1 MDNQTLILI
10 NLRGGA
16 DGLNMVVPYKE
27 ENYYKL
33 RPTIALARPDEK
45 DGVLDLDGFFGLHPA
60 LAPLLPLYQNRQLAI
75 LHATGWKGQTHSHF
89 EAWEEI
95 ELGIT
100 GQEKPTTGWLAR
112 YLQLASQTEKKQN
125 ALQTIN
131 FSSWPT
137 KLFIGCPGT
146 SKISELS
153 DFCLRSKNTSSLI
166 SGLKL
171 LYQSDDA
178 KSPTASIANI
188 GQQTISTLEEVN
200 KILQNQQVSSSNYP
214 KTRFGNQLQSV
225 EQLIQ
230 ANIKLSAVS
239 IDLNGWD
246 THILQGGAKGHMA
259 NLLLELASGISSFAE
274 NLKDKWDKVI
284 LVVMTE
290 FGRRVAENGSGGTE
304 HGQGGVM
311 FFAGGKIN
319 GGRVFG
325 DWPGLSTASLSG
337 PGDLT
342 ITTDFRT
349 ALSEIIMP
357 QVVTIEKIFP
367 NYQITKNL
375 GILLNQA

>member
-1 MDNQTLILI
+1 MDKPILVLI

-27 ENYYKL
+27 ENYYNL
-33 RPTIALARPDEK
+33 RPTIAIARPDEK

-60 LAPLLPLYQNRQLAI
+60 LAPLLPLYQKQQLAI

-112 YLQLASQTEKKQN
+112 YLQTVNQNEKKQN

-137 KLFIGCPGT
+137 KLFVGCPGT
-146 SKISELS
+146 NKISELS
-153 DFCLRSKNTSSLI
+153 DFCLRSKNSSSLF
-166 SGLKL
+166 SALKL
-171 LYQSDDA
+171 LYQSDDV
-178 KSPTASIANI
+178 KSPTASITNI
-188 GQQTISTLEEVN
+188 GQQTINTLEEVN
-200 KILQNQQVSSSNYP
+200 KILQKQQVSSSNYP
-214 KTRFGNQLQSV
+214 KTKFGSQLQSV

-230 ANIKLSAVS
+230 ANIVLSAVS

-259 NLLLELASGISSFAE
+259 NLLLELASGIASFAK
-274 NLKDKWDKVI
+274 NLKDKWEKVI

-325 DWPGLSTASLSG
+325 DWPGLSTASLSE

-357 QVVTIEKIFP
+357 QVGSVEKIFP
-367 NYQITKNL
+367 NYQVTKNL
-375 GILLNQA
+375 GILSNQA

>member
-27 ENYYKL
+27 ENYYNL

-45 DGVLDLDGFFGLHPA
+45 DGVLDLDGFFGFHPA
-60 LAPLLPLYQNRQLAI
+60 LASLLPLYQKKQLAI

-100 GQEKPTTGWLAR
+100 GQE
-112 YLQLASQTEKKQN
+112 
-125 ALQTIN
+125 
-131 FSSWPT
+131 
-137 KLFIGCPGT
+137 
-146 SKISELS
+146 
-153 DFCLRSKNTSSLI
+153 
-166 SGLKL
+166 
-171 LYQSDDA
+171 SDDA

-188 GQQTISTLEEVN
+188 GQQTINTLEEVN

-214 KTRFGNQLQSV
+214 KTKFGSQLQSV

-230 ANIKLSAVS
+230 ANIELSAVS

-274 NLKDKWDKVI
+274 NLKDKWEKII

-319 GGRVFG
+319 GGHVFG

-357 QVVTIEKIFP
+357 QVGSVEKIFP